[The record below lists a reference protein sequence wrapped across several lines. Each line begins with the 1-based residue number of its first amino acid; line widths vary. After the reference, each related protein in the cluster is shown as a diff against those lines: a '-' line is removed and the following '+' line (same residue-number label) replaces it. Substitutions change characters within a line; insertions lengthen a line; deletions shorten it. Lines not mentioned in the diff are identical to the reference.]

1 MSTEGLTRHTG
12 LVTSLSWIPTEAIE
26 GAQRL
31 AFDSGIT
38 HYDPPP
44 PTEGMD
50 VRRLRDE
57 DRFRFANELRA
68 FVTVDGGRIVD
79 CGYEGGG
86 LMGTTLVNLGAVRH
100 RFQAVQL
107 PDIQRP
113 PERGDGWVR
122 FVQTCGGRTGVP
134 APRRVRRRPFV
145 QWQAPLVWTT
155 LSLTLHADGRSEHAL
170 IGASRFPRHWVY
182 GADQTLSH
190 KSGLTDFKDWYRKSF
205 GKHSPWGDEDSEAL
219 VSAVESALETSLSAQ
234 LMQGGGKRRIE
245 RFPAGTILFN
255 EGEPG
260 TEVLLILDGIVRVE
274 RGQGTARRVRAGRAA
289 RRTGAPG
296 GWHPHVEQHRRDAVP
311 RRPLRRRSDR
321 ALASRGAVRGASP
334 RGPSARLSE
343 CVSRS
348 AGPGDRHPHPVS
360 TTSASV
366 GTRRVWRW
374 PTTTAARPVDRRC
387 CSMPAPASGVSRSCW
402 ATSRSAAPSC

>member
-1 MSTEGLTRHTG
+1 MPVTTLVNAGVPVQAGSMSTERLTRHSG

-44 PTEGMD
+44 PAEGMD
-50 VRRLRDE
+50 VERLRDE

-68 FVTVDGGRIVD
+68 FVSVDEGGRIVD

-107 PDIQRP
+107 PDIRRE

-182 GADQTLSH
+182 GPDNTLSH

-245 RFPAGTILFN
+245 RFPAGSVLFN

-260 TEVLLILDGIVRVE
+260 REILLILDGIVRVE
-274 RGQGTARRVRAGRAA
+274 RGGERLAEYGPGALLGRARPP
-289 RRTGAPG
+289 RR
-296 GWHPHVEQHRRDAVP
+296 WHPHVEQHRRDAVP
-311 RRPLRRRSDR
+311 
-321 ALASRGAVRGASP
+321 G
-334 RGPSARLSE
+334 
-343 CVSRS
+343 
-348 AGPGDRHPHPVS
+348 
-360 TTSASV
+360 
-366 GTRRVWRW
+366 
-374 PTTTAARPVDRRC
+374 RPVRRG
-387 CSMPAPASGVSRSCW
+387 SH
-402 ATSRSAAPSC
+402 